1 MTEKEKAAW
10 IDGAR
15 TAIDCVRFTL
25 ALLERDLPEMADK
38 AEEDEGPELEAIH
51 LGEAEAHV
59 LS

>member
-15 TAIDCVRFTL
+15 TAINCMRFTL
-25 ALLERDLPEMADK
+25 ELLERDLPEMADK
-38 AEEDEGPELEAIH
+38 TEEESPEAGADH
-51 LGEAEAHV
+51 G